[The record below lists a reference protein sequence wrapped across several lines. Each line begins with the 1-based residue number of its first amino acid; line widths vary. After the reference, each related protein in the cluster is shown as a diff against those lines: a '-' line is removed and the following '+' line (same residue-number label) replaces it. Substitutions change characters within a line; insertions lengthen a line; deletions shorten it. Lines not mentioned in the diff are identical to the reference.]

1 MQLVVAL
8 EPEFLDS
15 KLSCRNPKQA
25 ASGACPPTPAS
36 VAMASSQATCQFPEE
51 KTLTS
56 AALCSFPQLPE
67 LFDTIWR

>member
-15 KLSCRNPKQA
+15 RLSRRNPKQA
-25 ASGACPPTPAS
+25 TPGACPPTPAS
-36 VAMASSQATCQFPEE
+36 VAMASSQATCQFPE
-51 KTLTS
+51 KTLMS

-67 LFDTIWR
+67 LFDTVWR